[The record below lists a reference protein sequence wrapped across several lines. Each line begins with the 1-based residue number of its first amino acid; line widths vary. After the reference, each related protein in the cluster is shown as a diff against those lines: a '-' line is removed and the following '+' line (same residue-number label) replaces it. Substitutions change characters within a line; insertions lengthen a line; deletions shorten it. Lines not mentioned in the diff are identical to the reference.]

1 MTERLQNYEIQARKE
16 FGSHLVREIGSRTLE
31 KVQYYD
37 IGLEIK
43 PDGSKVTRIDIENND
58 DIIEG
63 FGAEFPN
70 DLVWGEEGAN
80 SEVSRVLS
88 DGYWTW
94 KADSIDST
102 GNMVRNHRRFHSG
115 EILDFSNCRSTILL
129 SGFEPGANMPTLSF
143 IHSPFLEGKPTIMA
157 VGDSLELETEQDG
170 WLIATQLAKREGG
183 PQQLEE
189 VHCFDAV
196 SWRDRRPCFRET
208 LDAVLPGRRVDRR
221 MSMGAVAL
229 GWTDF
234 SVFPGPSNPH
244 DVAPGAHISNAAGL
258 EVVTFSGQ
266 PFEEVDWLHGPIDG
280 VVVAASPQ
288 LAHEI
293 LQLHAA

>member
-1 MTERLQNYEIQARKE
+1 MTERLRNYEIQVRKE
-16 FGSHLVREIGSRTLE
+16 FGSRLIREIGSRTLE
-31 KVQYYD
+31 KLHYYD

-80 SEVSRVLS
+80 SEITRALS
-88 DGYWTW
+88 DRYWTW
-94 KADSIDST
+94 KADSVDST
-102 GNMVRNHRRFHSG
+102 GNMVRTHQRFHRG
-115 EILDFSNCRSTILL
+115 EISDFDNCRSTILL
-129 SGFEPGANMPTLSF
+129 SGFEPGANTPSLSL
-143 IHSPFLEGKPTIMA
+143 IHSPFLEGKPTLVA
-157 VGDSLELETEQDG
+157 AGETVEVETEQDG
-170 WLIATQLAKREGG
+170 WLMATQLEWRNAW
-183 PQQLEE
+183 PQQLDN
-189 VHCFDAV
+189 VRFFDAV
-196 SWRDRRPCFRET
+196 SWRDRHPDFRET
-208 LDAVLPGRRVDRR
+208 LEAVLPGKRVDRR

-244 DVAPGAHISNAAGL
+244 DVAPGAHISRAAGL
-258 EVVTFSGQ
+258 EVVTLSGQ

-280 VVVAASPQ
+280 VVATSPQ
-288 LAHEI
+288 LAQDI
-293 LQLHAA
+293 LQLYVA

>member
-1 MTERLQNYEIQARKE
+1 MTEQLRNHEIQTRKE
-16 FGSHLVREIGSRTLE
+16 FSLRLIREIGSRTLE
-31 KVQYYD
+31 KLHYYD

-43 PDGSKVTRIDIENND
+43 ADGSKVTRIDIENND

-63 FGAEFPN
+63 FGAEFPY

-80 SEVSRVLS
+80 SEISRALS
-88 DGYWTW
+88 DRYWTW

-102 GNMVRNHRRFHSG
+102 GNMVRTHKRFHSG
-115 EILDFSNCRSTILL
+115 ETFDFSDCRSTILL
-129 SGFEPGANMPTLSF
+129 SGFEPGANTPSLSL
-143 IHSPFLEGKPTIMA
+143 IHSPFLDSSPTLVA
-157 VGDSLELETEQDG
+157 AGDIVELETEQVG
-170 WLIATQLAKREGG
+170 WLMATELAERSGWPLQLGDVRF
-183 PQQLEE
+183 
-189 VHCFDAV
+189 FDAV
-196 SWRDRRPCFRET
+196 SWRDRRPNFRET
-208 LDAVLPGRRVDRR
+208 LEAALPGRRVDRR

-258 EVVTFSGQ
+258 EVVTLSGQ

-288 LAHEI
+288 LAEDI
-293 LQLHAA
+293 LQLHAV